1 MWSTSRGVATE
12 VAPSAAVMPNDA
24 RPSLAA
30 VALRSRPRLLRAAAW
45 IVGILAVFAVVGF
58 LVLPLVVRPALERNL
73 SAALDRKV
81 TIERLKINPFALSA
95 TLDGIS
101 VGERG
106 EGPPMLTL
114 PEVYLNGRILSLFR
128 WAPVVSELK
137 LTSPTLRLVRNA
149 DKTYNFSDLL
159 DRALA
164 APPGPPPRFSISN
177 IQISDGRIEFNDIPE
192 HRQHEVSQLAL
203 GIPFVSSLPSQ
214 VEIFV
219 QPTFSALINGRPVS
233 ITGETRPFAD
243 THETVLHWSLD
254 GLPLPVYLGYVP
266 VPLPFKVESGKLDA
280 KLDLRFVDHGNNP
293 PELTLGGNVSLADL
307 KLDERSGT
315 PLLRVPS
322 LAVAVD
328 QLDLVSGDA
337 QVRSVAADGVELNI
351 RRESNGDF
359 NLATLAPPSK
369 GPAKAGPPPRFRVGS
384 IALKGGKVSLS
395 DATTTPNFAS
405 LLSDVTLDVTNLAN
419 LPGQKA
425 TVAASFATDLG
436 AHVSGRGELGLAP
449 VSATGRLELADLHIA
464 KLYPYYATALNLS
477 VDDGALDASTD
488 LRVEESQ
495 EHALTLTNLEATIK
509 SLKLRPPDQK
519 ELLWSVPVVAVHGGS
534 VDVAKQAINLEAIES
549 HGATASIRRGPDGRF
564 NLARIVRSSEG
575 GAGTAAAGQGWRV
588 TEQKIAIDDYAVTFV
603 DETVTPPSRLAFTR
617 VSATLENPS
626 GGTGRGKL
634 QATVNKRGTFSVS
647 GPIGFAPVKA
657 RLDTVAKD
665 IDLVPFSAYISQ
677 AARVVLT
684 GGSVSTHGTLDIAG
698 GTPLHA
704 GFKGDIGLADVS
716 ALDEEN
722 QTDLLK
728 WKTLQL
734 GTIDAQLEP
743 LAVSI
748 GDIALDQFYARLI
761 LNENGE
767 FNLQQLERNRTPAPA
782 PSAAAPPAS
791 TDTSKTVELAT
802 PPGAETTWLKL
813 GKATLTNGNIDFTDH
828 FIRPNYSA
836 NLTELAGG
844 MSTLTFEQPADLELH
859 GKVQGSAP
867 VTIAGRINPLSKNLF
882 LDLKADASDIE
893 LSPLS
898 PYSGKYVGYGIEKG
912 KLSMKV
918 HYLIDNRKL
927 TAENGIVLDQLTFG
941 GKVESPD
948 AVKVP
953 VLLAVALLKD
963 RNGVIKFDLPVAGSL
978 DDPKFSVGGIVF
990 RALINL
996 LVKIV
1001 TSPFAV
1007 LGALGGHGEE
1017 LAYIEFAPGSAKL
1030 DAASDEK
1037 IKAVAKALNDRPA
1050 LKLDITG
1057 RVDPA
1062 ADRDGLKQTG
1072 LDRMLRQ
1079 QKFNDLARQGQ
1090 PPASVDVVEVSAAE
1104 YDALLSRVYSAAS
1117 FSKPRNAIGLPKDL
1131 PKNEME
1137 ALILANTTVNDE
1149 DLRALGERRA
1159 DAVRASLVDGQ
1170 HVPSERVF
1178 LVAPRLNA
1186 EGVKD
1191 KGKPTRVDF
1200 ALH

>member
-1 MWSTSRGVATE
+1 
-12 VAPSAAVMPNDA
+12 MPNDA

-30 VALRSRPRLLRAAAW
+30 VALRSRPRLLRAVAW
-45 IVGILAVFAVVGF
+45 IVGIVAVFAVVGF
-58 LVLPLVVRPALERNL
+58 LILPLVARPALERNL

-95 TLDGIS
+95 TLDGVSI
-101 VGERG
+101 GERG
-106 EGPPMLTL
+106 EGLPMLTL
-114 PEVYLNGRILSLFR
+114 PELYVSGRVLSLFR

-137 LTSPTLRLVRNA
+137 LTGPTLRLVRNA

-164 APPGPPPRFSISN
+164 GPSGPPPRFSISN
-177 IQISDGRIEFNDIPE
+177 IQISDGRIDFNDIPE
-192 HRQHEVSQLAL
+192 HRQHQVTQLAL
-203 GIPFVSSLPSQ
+203 GIPFVSSLPTQ
-214 VEIFV
+214 VEINV
-219 QPTFSALINGRPVS
+219 QPTFSALVNGRPVG
-233 ITGETRPFAD
+233 ITGETRPFMD
-243 THETVLHWSLD
+243 THETVLHWNVD

-266 VPLPFKVESGKLDA
+266 VPLPVKVQSGRVDA
-280 KLDLRFVDHGNNP
+280 KLDLRFVGHGTDP
-293 PELTLGGNVSLADL
+293 PELTLAGNLGLADL
-307 KLDERSGT
+307 VVDERSGT

-322 LAVAVD
+322 LALVVD
-328 QLDLVSGDA
+328 KLDLVTGSAEVG
-337 QVRSVAADGVELNI
+337 SVDADGVELNV
-351 RRESNGDF
+351 RRGSDGGF
-359 NLATLAPPSK
+359 NLATLAPPGK
-369 GPAKAGPPPRFRVGS
+369 TAAKAGPPPRFRVGS
-384 IALKGGKVSLS
+384 IALKRGKVSLS
-395 DATTTPNFAS
+395 DATVTPNFAS
-405 LLSDVTLDVTNLAN
+405 TLSEVTLQVANLAN
-419 LPGQKA
+419 TGNQKA
-425 TVAASFATDLG
+425 TVEASFATDLG
-436 AHVSGRGELGLAP
+436 AQVKYRGELGMAP
-449 VSATGRLELADLHIA
+449 VNATGRLEMADLHIA
-464 KLYPYYATALNLS
+464 KLYPYYASALNLA
-477 VDDGALDASTD
+477 VDDGALDLSTD
-488 LRVEESQ
+488 LRLDSAGEL
-495 EHALTLTNLEATIK
+495 ALALTNLDATVK
-509 SLKLRPPDQK
+509 SLKMRLPDEK
-519 ELLWSVPVVAVHGGS
+519 EPLWRVPTLAVHGGS
-534 VDVAKQAINLEAIES
+534 VDVAKRTIDFESIES
-549 HGATASIRRGPDGRF
+549 RGAMAAVRRGSDGRF
-564 NLARIVRSSEG
+564 NFALIVRRAPES
-575 GAGTAAAGQGWRV
+575 GTAAASTGEAWRV
-588 TEQKIAIDDYAVTFV
+588 AAHKIALDDYSATFV
-603 DETVTPPSRLAFTR
+603 DETVTPPAHLAFTR
-617 VSATLENPS
+617 VSATWESPS
-626 GGTGRGKL
+626 DGTKAKARATL
-634 QATVNKRGTFSVS
+634 QATVNKRGTLSLS
-647 GPIGFAPVKA
+647 GPIATSPFSGT
-657 RLDTVAKD
+657 LNTVAKD
-665 IDLVPFSAYISQ
+665 IDLVPFQAYISE

-684 GGSVSTHGTLDIAG
+684 GGAVSARGTLDIAA

-704 GFKGDIGLADVS
+704 GFKGDVGLADVA
-716 ALDEEN
+716 ALDEVN

-748 GDIALDQFYARLI
+748 GDIALDQFFARLI

-767 FNLQQLERNRTPAPA
+767 FNLQQLGRGRAP
-782 PSAAAPPAS
+782 AAAPPVPAPPAAS
-791 TDTSKTVELAT
+791 DSSKTVELAT
-802 PPGAETTWLKL
+802 PPGTATTWLKL
-813 GKATLTNGNIDFTDH
+813 GRATLTNGNVDFTDH

-836 NLTELAGG
+836 DLSELAGS

-918 HYLIDNRKL
+918 HYLINERKL

-948 AVKVP
+948 AIKVP

-1001 TSPFAV
+1001 TSPFAL

-1017 LAYIEFAPGSAKL
+1017 LAYIEFAPGSAVL
-1030 DAASDEK
+1030 DAASEDK
-1037 IKAVAKALNDRPA
+1037 IKAIAKALTDRPA
-1050 LKLDITG
+1050 LKLDIAG

-1062 ADRDGLKQTG
+1062 TDRDGLKRAA
-1072 LDRMLRQ
+1072 LERKLKQ

-1090 PPASVDVVEVSAAE
+1090 PPPSVDAVEVTAAE
-1104 YDALLSRVYSAAS
+1104 YEPLLARVYGAAD
-1117 FSKPRNAIGLPKDL
+1117 FSKPRNAIGFAKDL
-1131 PKNEME
+1131 PKSEME
-1137 ALILANTTVNDE
+1137 ALLLTNTQVSDE
-1149 DLRALGERRA
+1149 DLRSLGERRGE
-1159 DAVRASLVDGQ
+1159 AVRVRLVDGQ

>member
-1 MWSTSRGVATE
+1 
-12 VAPSAAVMPNDA
+12 
-24 RPSLAA
+24 
-30 VALRSRPRLLRAAAW
+30 
-45 IVGILAVFAVVGF
+45 
-58 LVLPLVVRPALERNL
+58 
-73 SAALDRKV
+73 
-81 TIERLKINPFALSA
+81 
-95 TLDGIS
+95 
-101 VGERG
+101 
-106 EGPPMLTL
+106 
-114 PEVYLNGRILSLFR
+114 
-128 WAPVVSELK
+128 
-137 LTSPTLRLVRNA
+137 
-149 DKTYNFSDLL
+149 
-159 DRALA
+159 
-164 APPGPPPRFSISN
+164 
-177 IQISDGRIEFNDIPE
+177 
-192 HRQHEVSQLAL
+192 
-203 GIPFVSSLPSQ
+203 
-214 VEIFV
+214 
-219 QPTFSALINGRPVS
+219 
-233 ITGETRPFAD
+233 
-243 THETVLHWSLD
+243 
-254 GLPLPVYLGYVP
+254 
-266 VPLPFKVESGKLDA
+266 
-280 KLDLRFVDHGNNP
+280 
-293 PELTLGGNVSLADL
+293 VSLA
-307 KLDERSGT
+307 
-315 PLLRVPS
+315 
-322 LAVAVD
+322 
-328 QLDLVSGDA
+328 
-337 QVRSVAADGVELNI
+337 
-351 RRESNGDF
+351 
-359 NLATLAPPSK
+359 
-369 GPAKAGPPPRFRVGS
+369 
-384 IALKGGKVSLS
+384 

-419 LPGQKA
+419 TSGQKA

-436 AHVSGRGELGLAP
+436 ANVKYRGELGLAP
-449 VSATGRLELADLHIA
+449 VSASGRLELADLHIA

-477 VDDGALDASTD
+477 VDDGTLDASTD
-488 LRVEESQ
+488 LRLEGAQ
-495 EHALTLTNLEATIK
+495 ELALALTNLEATIK

-534 VDVAKQAINLEAIES
+534 VDVAKQTINFESIES
-549 HGATASIRRGPDGRF
+549 RGATASIRREPDGRF
-564 NLARIVRSSEG
+564 NFARIVRSTEGG
-575 GAGTAAAGQGWRV
+575 GAGTAAAGQAWRV
-588 TEQKIAIDDYAVTFV
+588 TEQKIAIDDYAVNFV
-603 DETVTPPSRLAFTR
+603 DEAVTPPSRLAFTR

-626 GGTGRGKL
+626 GGTGHGKL
-634 QATVNKRGTFSVS
+634 QATVNKRGTVSVS
-647 GPIGFAPVKA
+647 GPIGFTPVKA

-684 GGSVSTHGTLDIAG
+684 SGSVSTRGTLDIAG
-698 GTPLHA
+698 GTPLRA
-704 GFKGDIGLADVS
+704 GFKGDIGLADVA

-734 GTIDAQLEP
+734 GTVDAQLEP

-748 GDIALDQFYARLI
+748 GDIALDQFFARLI

-791 TDTSKTVELAT
+791 NDPSKTVELAA
-802 PPGAETTWLKL
+802 PPGTETTWLKL
-813 GKATLTNGNIDFTDH
+813 GKATLTNGNVDFTDH

-859 GKVQGSAP
+859 GKVQDSAP
-867 VTIAGRINPLSKNLF
+867 VTITGRINPLSKNLF

-898 PYSGKYVGYGIEKG
+898 PYSGKYAGYGIEKG

-941 GKVESPD
+941 GRVESPD
-948 AVKVP
+948 AIKVP

-1001 TSPFAV
+1001 TSPFAL

-1030 DAASDEK
+1030 DVASDEK
-1037 IKAVAKALNDRPA
+1037 VKTIAKALTERPA

-1062 ADRDGLKQTG
+1062 TDRQGLKQAA
-1072 LDRMLRQ
+1072 LDRKLRQ

-1090 PPASVDVVEVSAAE
+1090 PPASVDAVEVTAAE
-1104 YDALLSRVYSAAS
+1104 YEPLLARVYSAAD
-1117 FSKPRNAIGLPKDL
+1117 FQKPRNAIGFAKDL
-1131 PKNEME
+1131 PKSEME
-1137 ALILANTTVNDE
+1137 ALLLTNTQVSDE
-1149 DLRALGERRA
+1149 DLRSLGERRA
-1159 DAVRASLVDGQ
+1159 EAVRVSLVDGE
-1170 HVPSERVF
+1170 HVPAERVF

>member
-1 MWSTSRGVATE
+1 VAWT
-12 VAPSAAVMPNDA
+12 VGAV
-24 RPSLAA
+24 
-30 VALRSRPRLLRAAAW
+30 V
-45 IVGILAVFAVVGF
+45 VFAIVGF
-58 LVLPLVVRPALERNL
+58 LALPLVVRPALERNL

-95 TLDGIS
+95 TLSGIS

-106 EGPPMLTL
+106 EGPPMLTV
-114 PEVYLNGRILSLFR
+114 PELYANGRILSLFR

-137 LTSPTLRLVRNA
+137 LTGPTLHLVRNA
-149 DKTYNFSDLL
+149 DNSYNFSDLL
-159 DRALA
+159 ERALA
-164 APPGPPPRFSISN
+164 GPPGPPPRFSVSN
-177 IQISDGRIEFNDIPE
+177 IQISDGRIDFDDRPE
-192 HRQHEVSQLAL
+192 HRQHQVTQLTL
-203 GIPFVSSLPSQ
+203 GIPFLSSLPSQ
-214 VEIFV
+214 VEVYV
-219 QPTFSALINGRPVS
+219 QPTFSALINGRPVG

-243 THETVLHWSLD
+243 TRETVLHWNLD

-280 KLDLRFVDHGNNP
+280 KLDLRFVDHGTNA
-293 PELTLGGNVSLADL
+293 PELTLAGNVGLADL
-307 KLDERSGT
+307 KLDERSGA

-328 QLDLVSGDA
+328 QLDLVSGNA

-351 RRESNGDF
+351 RRESNGELS
-359 NLATLAPPSK
+359 LASLAPPSK
-369 GPAKAGPPPRFRVGS
+369 APGKAGPPARFRVGS
-384 IALKGGKVSLS
+384 LALKHGKVSLS

-405 LLSDVTLDVTNLAN
+405 ALSDVTLDVTNLTN
-419 LPGQKA
+419 TSGQKA
-425 TVAASFATDLG
+425 TVAASFDTDLG
-436 AHVSGRGELGLAP
+436 AHVSSRGELGLAP
-449 VSATGRLELADLHIA
+449 ISATGRLEVGGLHIA
-464 KLYPYYATALNLS
+464 KLYPYYASALNLS
-477 VDDGALDASTD
+477 VDDGTLDASTD
-488 LRVEESQ
+488 LRLEGAQ
-495 EHALTLTNLEATIK
+495 ELALALTNLEATIK

-534 VDVAKQAINLEAIES
+534 VDVAKQTINFESIES
-549 HGATASIRRGPDGRF
+549 HGAVASIRRGSDGSF
-564 NLARIVRSSEG
+564 NFSRIVRGAEG
-575 GAGTAAAGQGWRV
+575 GTGSTAGQAWRV
-588 TEQKIAIDDYAVTFV
+588 TEQKIAIDDYAVNFV
-603 DETVTPPSRLAFTR
+603 DEAVTPPARLAFTR
-617 VSATLENPS
+617 VSATLESPS

-634 QATVNKRGTFSVS
+634 QATVNKRGSLSIS

-657 RLDTVAKD
+657 TLSTVAKD

-684 GGSVSTHGTLDIAG
+684 GGSVSTRGTLDIAG
-698 GTPLHA
+698 GTPLRA
-704 GFKGDIGLADVS
+704 GFKGDIGLADVA

-734 GTIDAQLEP
+734 GTIDAQFEP

-767 FNLQQLERNRTPAPA
+767 FNLQQLERGRTPAPA
-782 PSAAAPPAS
+782 PSTPAP
-791 TDTSKTVELAT
+791 TDSSQTVQLTT
-802 PPGAETTWLKL
+802 PPGTETTWLKL
-813 GKATLTNGNIDFTDH
+813 GKATLTNGNVYFTDH
-828 FIRPNYSA
+828 FVRPNYSA

-844 MSTLTFEQPADLELH
+844 LSTLTFEQPADLELH
-859 GKVQGSAP
+859 GKVQETAP
-867 VTIAGRINPLSKNLF
+867 VAIVGRINPLSKNLF
-882 LDLKADASDIE
+882 LDIKADATDID
-893 LSPLS
+893 LPPLS

-927 TAENGIVLDQLTFG
+927 TAENGVVLDQLTFG
-941 GKVESPD
+941 AKVESPD
-948 AVKVP
+948 AIKVP

-1001 TSPFAV
+1001 TSPFAL
-1007 LGALGGHGEE
+1007 LGAMGGHGEE

-1037 IKAVAKALNDRPA
+1037 IKAIAKALNDRPA
-1050 LKLDITG
+1050 LKLDVTG

-1062 ADRDGLKQTG
+1062 TDRDGLKQAG

-1079 QKFNDLARQGQ
+1079 QKFKDLERQGQ
-1090 PPASVDVVEVSAAE
+1090 PPPSVDAVEVSPAE

-1117 FSKPRNAIGLPKDL
+1117 FTKPRNAIGLPKEL
-1131 PKNEME
+1131 PKGEME
-1137 ALILANTTVNDE
+1137 ALILTNTAVSDE
-1149 DLRALGERRA
+1149 DLRSLGERRA
-1159 DAVRASLVDGQ
+1159 ETVRASLVDGQ

-1178 LVAPRLNA
+1178 LVAPRVGA
-1186 EGVKD
+1186 EGAKD

>member
-1 MWSTSRGVATE
+1 VAWT
-12 VAPSAAVMPNDA
+12 VGAV
-24 RPSLAA
+24 
-30 VALRSRPRLLRAAAW
+30 V
-45 IVGILAVFAVVGF
+45 VFAIVGF

-101 VGERG
+101 VSERG
-106 EGPPMLTL
+106 EGPALLTL
-114 PEVYLNGRILSLFR
+114 GEVYVRGRILSLFR
-128 WAPVVSELK
+128 WAPVVGELT
-137 LTSPTLRLVRNA
+137 LTSPTLHLVRNA
-149 DKTYNFSDLL
+149 DNSYNFSDLL
-159 DRALA
+159 ERALA
-164 APPGPPPRFSISN
+164 GPPGPPPRFSISN
-177 IQISDGRIEFNDIPE
+177 IQIADGRIDFDDRPE
-192 HRQHEVSQLAL
+192 RRQHQVTQLAL
-203 GIPFVSSLPSQ
+203 GIPFLSSLPSQ
-214 VEIFV
+214 VETYV
-219 QPTFSALINGRPVS
+219 QPTFSALINGRPVA

-243 THETVLHWSLD
+243 THETVLHWNLD

-266 VPLPFKVESGKLDA
+266 VRLPFNVESGKLDA

-293 PELTLGGNVSLADL
+293 PELTLAGNVGLADL

-328 QLDLVSGDA
+328 RLDLLSGNA
-337 QVRSVAADGVELNI
+337 EVRSVAADGIELNI
-351 RRESNGDF
+351 RRDSNGDY

-369 GPAKAGPPPRFRVGS
+369 GPAKAGAPPRFRVGS
-384 IALKGGKVSLS
+384 IALKGGKVSLY

-405 LLSDVTLDVTNLAN
+405 LLSEVTLNVTNLAN

-436 AHVSGRGELGLAP
+436 AHVSARGELGLAP
-449 VSATGRLELADLHIA
+449 ISATGRLEVADLHIA

-477 VDDGALDASTD
+477 VDDGDLDASTD
-488 LRVEESQ
+488 LRLEGSQ
-495 EHALTLTNLEATIK
+495 EFALALTNLEATIK
-509 SLKLRPPDQK
+509 NLKLRPPDQK
-519 ELLWSVPVVAVHGGS
+519 ELLWNVPVIAVHGGS
-534 VDVAKQAINLEAIES
+534 VDVAKQTIDFESIES
-549 HGATASIRRGPDGRF
+549 HGATASIRRAPDGSLNF
-564 NLARIVRSSEG
+564 ARIVRSAEG
-575 GAGTAAAGQGWRV
+575 GKGTAGAGQAWHV
-588 TEQKIAIDDYAVTFV
+588 TEQKITIDDYAVNFV
-603 DETVTPPSRLAFTR
+603 DEAVTPPARLAFTR

-634 QATVNKRGTFSVS
+634 QATVNKRGTVSVS

-657 RLDTVAKD
+657 SLNTVAKD
-665 IDLVPFSAYISQ
+665 IDLVPLSAYISQ

-684 GGSVSTHGTLDIAG
+684 GGSVSARGTLDIAA

-704 GFKGDIGLADVS
+704 GFKGDIGFADVA

-767 FNLQQLERNRTPAPA
+767 FNLQQLERDRTPAPA
-782 PSAAAPPAS
+782 PPAPAPAPAPS
-791 TDTSKTVELAT
+791 DSQQTVQLST
-802 PPGAETTWLKL
+802 PPGTATTWLKL
-813 GKATLTNGNIDFTDH
+813 GKATLTNGNIYFTDH
-828 FIRPNYSA
+828 FVRPNYSA
-836 NLTELAGG
+836 NLTQLGG
-844 MSTLTFEQPADLELH
+844 GLSTLTFEQPADLELR
-859 GKVQGSAP
+859 GKVQDSAP
-867 VTIAGRINPLSKNLF
+867 LEIVGRINPLSKNLF
-882 LDLKADASDIE
+882 LDLKAEATDID
-893 LSPLS
+893 LPPLS
-898 PYSGKYVGYGIEKG
+898 PYSDKYIGYGIEKG

-918 HYLIDNRKL
+918 HYLIDDRKL
-927 TAENGIVLDQLTFG
+927 TAQNGVVLDQLTFG
-941 GKVESPD
+941 AKVESPD
-948 AVKVP
+948 AIKVP

-1001 TSPFAV
+1001 TSPFAL
-1007 LGALGGHGEE
+1007 LGAIGGHGEE

-1037 IKAVAKALNDRPA
+1037 IKAIAKALNDRPA
-1050 LKLDITG
+1050 LKLDVTG

-1062 ADRDGLKQTG
+1062 TDRDGLKQAG

-1079 QKFNDLARQGQ
+1079 QKFKDLERQGQ
-1090 PPASVDVVEVSAAE
+1090 PPPSVDAVEVSPAE
-1104 YDALLSRVYSAAS
+1104 YDALLSRVYSAAN

-1137 ALILANTTVNDE
+1137 ALILTNTAVSDE
-1149 DLRALGERRA
+1149 DLRSLGERRA

-1178 LVAPRLNA
+1178 LVAPRVGA

-1191 KGKPTRVDF
+1191 KGKRTRVDF
-1200 ALH
+1200 SLH